1 MICKKTNQGIFM
13 SADFSKYL
21 STYQSVLRSEA
32 ESILRVAQTIR
43 PDQIERLIKIF
54 EMLKVSGGKLVVCG
68 VGKSGWIAQKISS
81 TLSSLGMTSLYLHP
95 TEALHGDLGRVN
107 AQDAIVF
114 ISKSGTTEEIVKL
127 IPYLPIAKEMMI
139 GLLGSEVG
147 PIAKFCH
154 IVFDCSVEKEACINN
169 QAPTN
174 SSTVALA
181 VGDAISVI
189 YEEWIGLSREGFAQN
204 HPGGLLGKS
213 LSLRV
218 KDLMVMAAECP
229 QVQVNHSM
237 QQVLLEM
244 TAKPTGLCF
253 VLKENTFAGIIVEGD
268 IRRALTKNEN
278 ALSFSADKI
287 MNKNPRKIGSQE
299 LAYDAL
305 KLMESGERPI
315 TVLPVIDGDQIKGL
329 IRLHDL
335 MREGFPS
342 SQK

>member
-1 MICKKTNQGIFM
+1 MFM
-13 SADFSKYL
+13 SANFSKYL
-21 STYQSVLRSEA
+21 STYQSVLQSEA
-32 ESILRVAQTIR
+32 ESILKVAQTINQT
-43 PDQIERLIKIF
+43 QIERLIKIF
-54 EMLKVSGGKLVVCG
+54 EMLKISGGKLVVCG

-81 TLSSLGMTSLYLHP
+81 TLSSLGLTSLYLHP
-95 TEALHGDLGRVN
+95 TEALHGDLGRMN
-107 AQDAIVF
+107 AQDAIIF
-114 ISKSGTTEEIVKL
+114 ISKSGTTEEIIKL
-127 IPYLPIAKEMMI
+127 IPYLPIAHEMII
-139 GLLGSEVG
+139 GLLGSDSG
-147 PIAKFCH
+147 PIAKSCH

-189 YEEWIGLSREGFAQN
+189 YEEWVGLSREGFAQN

-213 LSLRV
+213 LSLKV
-218 KDLMVMAAECP
+218 KDLMVAASDCP
-229 QVQVNHSM
+229 QVQVENTM

-253 VLKENTFAGIIVEGD
+253 VLRKNTFAGIIVEGD

-278 ALSFSADKI
+278 ALSFTADKI
-287 MNKNPRKIGSQE
+287 MNQNPRKISSHD

-315 TVLPVIDGDQIKGL
+315 SVLPVIDGDKMMGL

-342 SQK
+342 SHK